1 MDHFERQLTRMM
13 RAAEEHAPFEA
24 RHRERLWAGV
34 RARRRARTAQR
45 AVGSL
50 LAVAGVGVGVFL
62 LPGTR
67 AGVEPAAPVPRPAS
81 SPLPSPSFPGTSPA
95 PGFTPGGPTSP
106 PPAGRT
112 SSMSPAGPPGAS
124 ETTDATSG
132 TRTAGTTGTAAG
144 AETTGTGGARG
155 TAGSSPPAT
164 YAPPSWTM
172 PPPSSS
178 SLTGPPG

>member
-13 RAAEEHAPFEA
+13 RAAEEHTPFEA

-34 RARRRARTAQR
+34 RARRRARAAQR

-81 SPLPSPSFPGTSPA
+81 SPLPSPSFQGTSPA
-95 PGFTPGGPTSP
+95 PGFTPGGPSSP
-106 PPAGRT
+106 PPTGRT
-112 SSMSPAGPPGAS
+112 ASTSPAGPPGAA
-124 ETTDATSG
+124 ETTEATGG
-132 TRTAGTTGTAAG
+132 TRKAGSGTAGT
-144 AETTGTGGARG
+144 ETTGTGGARG
-155 TAGSSPPAT
+155 PAGSPPPAT
-164 YAPPSWTM
+164 YAPPSRTM
-172 PPPSSS
+172 PPPSASS
-178 SLTGPPG
+178 RTGPPG

>member
-13 RAAEEHAPFEA
+13 CAAEEHTPFEA

-95 PGFTPGGPTSP
+95 PGFTPGGPSSP
-106 PPAGRT
+106 PPTGRT
-112 SSMSPAGPPGAS
+112 SSMYPAGPPGA
-124 ETTDATSG
+124 ETTDATGG
-132 TRTAGTTGTAAG
+132 TRTG
-144 AETTGTGGARG
+144 GTGRVRG

-164 YAPPSWTM
+164 YAPPSWTT